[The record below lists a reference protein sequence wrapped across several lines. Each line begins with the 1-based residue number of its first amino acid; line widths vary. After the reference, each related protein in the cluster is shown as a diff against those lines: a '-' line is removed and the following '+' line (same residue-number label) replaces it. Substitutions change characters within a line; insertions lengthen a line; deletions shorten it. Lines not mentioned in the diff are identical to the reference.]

1 MYILKKRC
9 KVTHFL
15 QKCAILPIK
24 SLLIGLI
31 EALFEPLFVKYC
43 YLCKLFRY
51 YVLQGTNI

>member
-31 EALFEPLFVKYC
+31 AALFVPLFVKYC
-43 YLCKLFRY
+43 YFLELFKY
-51 YVLQGTNI
+51 YVLQGTKI

>member
-43 YLCKLFRY
+43 YLYKLSRY